1 MKFILYGLIALIAII
16 ATVFVVVT
24 NYDTAQKA
32 EKRADRVFG
41 KLDDVYGTNKS
52 IVQKVKVDVSG
63 QQDSGVQYDV
73 IDNKISTDDGND
85 TQKQS
90 KVIKKR
96 NGQVIVNVIA
106 NNQDTQ
112 EKAKKDKFDEDW
124 DSFEA
129 DFNSKK
135 AEW

>member
-32 EKRADRVFG
+32 EKRADKVFG

-52 IVQKVKVDVSG
+52 IVQKVKVDVAG
-63 QQDSGVQYDV
+63 QQDNGVQYDV

-112 EKAKKDKFDEDW
+112 EKVKKDKFDEDW